1 MLKTKSQINKSKIDK
16 TGGLFPK
23 VEEIDMLRQ
32 FFVEGANLQ
41 GRYGYLHEV
50 DTEKTLGTDTTYVY
64 KPERE
69 ISYYL
74 IDNPQKS
81 LLMKYG
87 WYTEDK
93 QRIPIICYLTFLDR
107 DMKPIEPSEGALL
120 ELSTRARPH
129 TKDIET
135 RKFMIVGVYTDF
147 EMNQFVCNLV
157 PYRERTKPYKEIPT
171 NADRINENKWF
182 NRKTI
187 GPEDLKGDEKIE
199 VNTSFNTNQSSN
211 T

>member
-74 IDNPQKS
+74 IENPQKS

-93 QRIPIICYLTFLDR
+93 NRLPILCYLTFLDK

-120 ELSTRARPH
+120 ELSARARPH

-135 RKFMIVGVYTDF
+135 RKFMIVGVYTDL

-157 PYRERTKPYKEIPT
+157 PYRENIKPYNIIPS
-171 NADRINENKWF
+171 NADRIVENKWLK
-182 NRKTI
+182 RKTI
-187 GPEDLKGDEKIE
+187 GPEDLLGDGNIE
-199 VNTSFNTNQSSN
+199 VDADYVRDKSSN
-211 T
+211 D

>member
-1 MLKTKSQINKSKIDK
+1 MLKSKKDIEK
-16 TGGLFPK
+16 AGIKNTGGLFPK
-23 VEEIDMLRQ
+23 VNELDLFRQ

-41 GRYGYLHEV
+41 GRHGYLYEV
-50 DTEKTLGTDTTYVY
+50 DEEKTLNLDTQYAHKAAKEV
-64 KPERE
+64 
-69 ISYYL
+69 SYYL
-74 IDNPQKS
+74 VENPQKS

-93 QRIPIICYLTFLDR
+93 NRLPILCYLTFLDK

-135 RKFMIVGVYTDF
+135 RKFMIVGVYTDL

-157 PYRERTKPYKEIPT
+157 PYRENIKPYNIIPSD
-171 NADRINENKWF
+171 ADRIVENKWLK
-182 NRKTI
+182 RKTI
-187 GPEDLKGDEKIE
+187 GPEDLLGDGNIE
-199 VNTSFNTNQSSN
+199 VDADYVRDKSSN
-211 T
+211 D